1 MASSVGAA
9 ADTATHSPRLN
20 KPRNQRNANAENGPV
35 ECTLETIR
43 ARLGFGKPFGCG
55 AFAHIRNG
63 EHQLP
68 TKKRASH

>member
-43 ARLGFGKPFGCG
+43 ARLGFGKSFGCG
-55 AFAHIRNG
+55 AFAIDLDG
-63 EHQLP
+63 GPQSP
-68 TKKRASH
+68 TQKRESH

>member
-35 ECTLETIR
+35 EYTLSTIR
-43 ARLGFGKPFGCG
+43 ARLGFGKPFGYG
-55 AFAHIRNG
+55 AFAIDRKG
-63 EHQLP
+63 VPQSP
-68 TKKRASH
+68 TQKCASH